1 MSRIAHILVVV
12 DPSPAGR
19 QSAVFKAT
27 QLARCMGASMEMLI
41 CDAPAAPAQN
51 LVAVHAST
59 TPGSDAGLLDLLEA
73 CAAPA
78 RAQGLDVTCRLIHGK
93 SLHDPLLDFIRASN
107 ADLVVKDTLSRSLAA
122 RASNA
127 DLVVKDTRPRSL
139 AARTLERN
147 TDWHLAR
154 ACPVPLLLTKN
165 RAWSQPPSVMAA
177 VDPDHSN
184 EWAAALDRHI
194 LYCAASLAGCFRG
207 DLHVIHTFIP
217 AAFARLVAIGET
229 NVTGEYAQTLQLE
242 NSYKYS
248 RIERLTSAYGVTRD
262 RLHLEMGTPG
272 DCSLRAVQQHRI
284 DVMAMGASSRGRWH
298 RVGAGSTASTLLESL
313 PCDVL
318 IVNPCDQT
326 QAVPF

>member
-12 DPSPAGR
+12 DPSATGR

-27 QLARCMGASMEMLI
+27 QLARCTGASMEMLI
-41 CDAPAAPAQN
+41 CDAPAAPPEN
-51 LVAVHAST
+51 TVVAVHAST
-59 TPGSDAGLLDLLEA
+59 TPDSDAGLLDLLEA

-93 SLHDPLLDFIRASN
+93 SLHDPLLEFIRVSN
-107 ADLVVKDTLSRSLAA
+107 ADLVVKDTL
-122 RASNA
+122 
-127 DLVVKDTRPRSL
+127 PRSF
-139 AARTLERN
+139 AARTRQRN

-165 RAWSQPPSVMAA
+165 RVWSQPPSVMAA
-177 VDPDHSN
+177 VHPDHSN
-184 EWAAALDRHI
+184 ECAAALDRHI
-194 LYCAASLAGCFRG
+194 LYCAASLAGSFRG

-217 AAFARLVAIGET
+217 AAFAKLVAVGET
-229 NVTGEYAQTLQLE
+229 NLTGEYAQTLQLE

-248 RIERLTSAYGVTRD
+248 RIERLISAYGVTRD

-272 DCSLRAVQQHRI
+272 DCSLRAVEQHDI
-284 DVMAMGASSRGRWH
+284 DVMAMGASSRGRWQ
-298 RVGAGSTASTLLESL
+298 RVAVGSTASTLLESL